1 MSDVGISGHNVSAA
15 QALRVGEDAHTPRAL
30 RERLADIDD
39 EIAKLHKR
47 LARLATER
55 KPIVDAL
62 RSVVYPVLS
71 LPPEITAEIFLQY
84 FNGAEIGGLIYPRVK
99 AWPPPGGPLP
109 LAGICRAWRGIAL
122 ALHPIWAKFDIL
134 TSPNAIPTT
143 EKLLECWLRRA
154 GNHPLDVSLRAQDP
168 LYTTLAPHFHQLRS
182 LHCSVD
188 SAPAFPSQL
197 FKGRVPL
204 LATLALSFNDATDGP
219 PTPID
224 AFSDCPQLRKVVL
237 SYFTFPWVALPWG
250 QLTHLDLL
258 EQTVAECVEI
268 LHHTPLLETLV
279 ADLVESHEVLQA
291 PVRLE
296 YVHTLKFPEH
306 EANTDILDHVILPA
320 LTHLQLELSR
330 YDIPPPE
337 VTTETQ
343 FVSFA
348 ARSART
354 LRSITLF
361 SPNITSTLA
370 CLRAA
375 PTLASV
381 RLRDVP
387 WTVYSFRHFFDALRN
402 EDFLPNLV
410 SLSLNPCVHALEI
423 RYDDLA
429 ALIAPRRRGRDN
441 GNGKVQLESF
451 ELVLAAA
458 PERGFQ
464 PSVVELEEGL
474 DALRALEAEGLK
486 LNIRNLQKL
495 TSSTDGVAAYV
506 PYNHTD

>member
-1 MSDVGISGHNVSAA
+1 MLYDPLSIPSSHCPLKSLQRSFCSISMA
-15 QALRVGEDAHTPRAL
+15 QKLEDLIIRAS
-30 RERLADIDD
+30 
-39 EIAKLHKR
+39 KLGR
-47 LARLATER
+47 
-55 KPIVDAL
+55 
-62 RSVVYPVLS
+62 
-71 LPPEITAEIFLQY
+71 
-84 FNGAEIGGLIYPRVK
+84 PRVVPYL
-99 AWPPPGGPLP
+99 WPVYVVHSAILRLP
-109 LAGICRAWRGIAL
+109 CWSN
-122 ALHPIWAKFDIL
+122 FDIL

-143 EKLLECWLRRA
+143 EKLLECWLPRA
-154 GNHPLDVSLRAQDP
+154 GHHPLDVSLRAQDS
-168 LYTTLAPHFHQLRS
+168 LYATLAPHFHQIRS
-182 LHCSVD
+182 LQCSVD
-188 SAPAFPSQL
+188 SASTFPSQL

-204 LATLALSFNDATDGP
+204 LTTLALSFNDTTDGL

-224 AFSDCPQLRKVVL
+224 AFADCYQLQKVVL

-279 ADLVESHEVLQA
+279 VELVPSDEVPQA

-296 YVHTLKFPEH
+296 YVHTLKFPEY
-306 EANTDILDHVILPA
+306 EANTDILEHVTLPA

-330 YDIPPPE
+330 FDIPPPD

-343 FVSFA
+343 FVSFV
-348 ARSART
+348 ARSACT

-361 SPNITSTLA
+361 SPNITSTLT

-381 RLRDVP
+381 CLRDVP
-387 WTVYSFRHFFDALRN
+387 WAVYEFKHFFNALRN
-402 EDFLPNLV
+402 GGFLPNLG
-410 SLSLNPCVHALEI
+410 SLSLNPCVHAVEI

-429 ALIAPRRRGRDN
+429 ALLAPRRRGGDTGN
-441 GNGKVQLESF
+441 GNVRLESF

-458 PERGFQ
+458 PEPGFQ
-464 PSVVELEEGL
+464 PTVVELEQGL
-474 DALRALEAEGLK
+474 DALQAMEAEGLK

-495 TSSTDGVAAYV
+495 TSSTDGVAVYV
-506 PYNHTD
+506 PFNHTV

>member
-1 MSDVGISGHNVSAA
+1 MSDLGISGHSTVAA
-15 QALRVGEDAHTPRAL
+15 QPLSVGADTLTPRAL
-30 RERLADIDD
+30 RERLADIDN
-39 EIAKLHKR
+39 EIAELHKR
-47 LARLATER
+47 LAHLATER
-55 KPIVDAL
+55 KPIVEAL
-62 RSVVYPVLS
+62 RSAVYPVLS

-109 LAGICRAWRGIAL
+109 LAGICRAWRDIAL
-122 ALHPIWAKFDIL
+122 ALHPIWSNFDIL

-143 EKLLECWLRRA
+143 EKLLECWLPRA
-154 GNHPLDVSLRAQDP
+154 GNHPLDVSLRAQDS
-168 LYTTLAPHFHQLRS
+168 LYTTLAPYFHQLRS

-188 SAPAFPSQL
+188 SASTFPSHL
-197 FKGRVPL
+197 FRGRVPL
-204 LATLALSFNDATDGP
+204 LATLALSFNDTTDGL

-224 AFSDCPQLRKVVL
+224 AFADCPQLRKVVL
-237 SYFTFPWVALPWG
+237 SYFTLPWVALPWG

-279 ADLVESHEVLQA
+279 VELVPSDEVPQA

-296 YVHTLKFPEH
+296 HVHTLKFPEY

-330 YDIPPPE
+330 YDIPPPD

-343 FVSFA
+343 FCSFV
-348 ARSART
+348 ARSACT

-361 SPNITSTLA
+361 SPNITSTLT

-375 PTLASV
+375 PTLTGV

-387 WTVYSFRHFFDALRN
+387 WAVYESRHFFNALRK
-402 EDFLPNLV
+402 EDFLPNLG
-410 SLSLNPCVHALEI
+410 SLSLNPCVHAVEI
-423 RYDDLA
+423 RYDELA
-429 ALIAPRRRGRDN
+429 SLLAQRWRGSDK
-441 GNGKVQLESF
+441 GNRNVRLESF
-451 ELVLAAA
+451 ELVLAAT

-464 PSVVELEEGL
+464 PTVVELEQGI

-495 TSSTDGVAAYV
+495 TSNTDGVAVYV